1 MDAGTTT
8 DKDLD
13 TGGYTAK
20 TCEASAAMTGATEY
34 RAKSEDTVF
43 VCQAVFLP
51 QCIIWIKRL
60 VFFHHGPRD
69 MQQFPGGGT
78 AGHFLWLADLP

>member
-34 RAKSEDTVF
+34 RAKSEAVPP
-43 VCQAVFLP
+43 QAGRGYREMTRQSYWMFDVSSDV
-51 QCIIWIKRL
+51 Q
-60 VFFHHGPRD
+60 
-69 MQQFPGGGT
+69 
-78 AGHFLWLADLP
+78 